1 MRTRLPKVL
10 HVEDD
15 HQQIS
20 VMKALLELHGF
31 EVISAE
37 CGLGALQFMK
47 DGTFDL
53 ALLDYDLPDMT
64 GAQLAHEIR
73 STYRSVSII
82 LLSGT
87 PSLPPGE
94 LAYVDAFLAKGL
106 PVDELLCTIDSL
118 APASTAGL
126 CWES

>member
-1 MRTRLPKVL
+1 VTTTLPKIL

-15 HQQIS
+15 HQQIF

-31 EVISAE
+31 EAVSAE
-37 CGLGALQFMK
+37 CALGALQFMK
-47 DGTFDL
+47 DGQFDL

-64 GAQLAHEIR
+64 DAQLAHEIR
-73 STYRSVSII
+73 GTSPSLSII

-87 PSLPPGE
+87 PFLPPGE

-106 PVDELLCTIDSL
+106 PVDELLCTIASL
-118 APASTAGL
+118 APASTAVL
-126 CWES
+126 CWKF